1 MPGFHVMT
9 LLETSVI
16 FKGWD
21 LLEKSYALGNMH
33 LEGILVPQPR
43 LIHASW
49 MAGWT
54 ALLYYKILA
63 VNYRHRLQNNEEIGR
78 DFQKDGTKLHIILFN
93 LIILILWHSQEA
105 DSSLVNC
112 LNLFLFKRS
121 MFSPLRGA
129 VKWRRNEYE
138 GTITSFRM
146 FMSFYLSENFYHR
159 LTTNDWW
166 VSLLP
171 SVESQ
176 FLETTQTED
185 GAGSIGV
192 VSVHLPGVLKT
203 LGSITGVSKESKN
216 E

>member
-1 MPGFHVMT
+1 
-9 LLETSVI
+9 
-16 FKGWD
+16 
-21 LLEKSYALGNMH
+21 
-33 LEGILVPQPR
+33 
-43 LIHASW
+43 
-49 MAGWT
+49 
-54 ALLYYKILA
+54 
-63 VNYRHRLQNNEEIGR
+63 
-78 DFQKDGTKLHIILFN
+78 
-93 LIILILWHSQEA
+93 
-105 DSSLVNC
+105 
-112 LNLFLFKRS
+112 
-121 MFSPLRGA
+121 
-129 VKWRRNEYE
+129 
-138 GTITSFRM
+138 M